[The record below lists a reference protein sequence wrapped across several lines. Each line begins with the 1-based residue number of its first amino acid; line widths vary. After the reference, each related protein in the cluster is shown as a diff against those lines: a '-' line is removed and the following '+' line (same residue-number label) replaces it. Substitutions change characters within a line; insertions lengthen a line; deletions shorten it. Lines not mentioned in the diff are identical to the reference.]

1 MKVLVLGGCG
11 IQGRTALY
19 DLAADG
25 QVSEVICADARFETL
40 SKIQPF
46 TNMEKITTIAID
58 ATNGADLFNVIK
70 QADVAIDL
78 LPKEFADPVNEAA
91 LAAKVSVV
99 NTNYMYDPG
108 EMDDRAKAAGMAIMG
123 SAFICEFVA
132 GGINA
137 IPRGQ
142 WEAGTAS
149 GLSWIQQLRLVI
161 IPQAMKVILP
171 PLVGQYVLLIKDTSV
186 VSVIGVM
193 ELTRVGWVTV
203 VRIPE
208 GLMVFSLVG
217 ALYFV
222 ISYPLILLSNY
233 LERRMAG

>member
-1 MKVLVLGGCG
+1 MMAFYFSRLVEIFPFFLKGLWMTVQIAFISLVSCTILGFVLGIFRSGRNLVIKRLIGVYVSFVRGTPFVVQVFIIFFILPEWG
-11 IQGRTALY
+11 IQLEA
-19 DLAADG
+19 
-25 QVSEVICADARFETL
+25 F
-40 SKIQPF
+40 P
-46 TNMEKITTIAID
+46 
-58 ATNGADLFNVIK
+58 
-70 QADVAIDL
+70 
-78 LPKEFADPVNEAA
+78 AA
-91 LAAKVSVV
+91 LLAM
-99 NTNYMYDPG
+99 T
-108 EMDDRAKAAGMAIMG
+108 IMG
-123 SAFICEFVA
+123 SAFICEIVA
-132 GGINA
+132 GGISS

-142 WEAGTAS
+142 WEAAASS
-149 GLSWIQQLRLVI
+149 GLSLVQQLRLVI
-161 IPQAMKVILP
+161 LPQAMKVILP

-233 LERRMAG
+233 LERKVAV